1 MKIYTIGFTKKS
13 LEEFITL
20 LKKNGVQKV
29 VDIRLNPSS
38 QLSGFA
44 IKKDLEYTLK
54 REGIDYEHVLE
65 LAPDEPLLEK
75 YRKDKNWAEY
85 EKAFSK
91 LMERRKAKDV
101 LKRLLNDGKTIC
113 LLCSEEKA
121 DKCHRR
127 LVAELLKDENV
138 SIIHLS

>member
-13 LEEFITL
+13 LGEFIDL

-44 IKKDLEYTLK
+44 IQRDLKYTLK
-54 REGIDYEHVLE
+54 RESIGYEHILE

-85 EKAFSK
+85 EKSFSK
-91 LMERRKAKDV
+91 LMERRNAKEI
-101 LKRLLNDGKTIC
+101 LKKLLSEGKTLC
-113 LLCSEEKA
+113 LLCSEDKA
-121 DKCHRR
+121 NKCHRR
-127 LVAELLKDENV
+127 LVAELLDKDVE
-138 SIIHLS
+138 IIHL